1 MMQRHMPM
9 GYKMVNGAI
18 EIQEDHAKTVKSIF
32 TDYITGKSM
41 FAIAKDLTTK
51 GLLNANKKPN
61 WNHGSVGKILKNIKY
76 QGDECYPRLIDEAT
90 FIKAQERRSSVEK
103 KLSRT
108 QQVQALR
115 NQTVFSGMIRCG
127 ECGENYKKYIEH
139 AGKPS
144 EKVKWKCKHYIYQN
158 RVLCINHFFTD
169 DDLKEI
175 FIKAT
180 NQLLKQK
187 WLIEKVKVQEPP
199 KMSMDLRETENRIKE
214 IEQDGDYSNS
224 ELPELIMSRAQL
236 YYAGAKVYDQPRNAE
251 KLKEAL
257 AEISSLKGFDEEL
270 FKAII
275 KQITIYKETKIAVEF
290 IGDIIIER
298 PIETKRK
305 DGNHGSSKKD
315 GSNHTASNE
324 I

>member
-1 MMQRHMPM
+1 MLF
-9 GYKMVNGAI
+9 K
-18 EIQEDHAKTVKSIF
+18 
-32 TDYITGKSM
+32 
-41 FAIAKDLTTK
+41 
-51 GLLNANKKPN
+51 
-61 WNHGSVGKILKNIKY
+61 
-76 QGDECYPRLIDEAT
+76 
-90 FIKAQERRSSVEK
+90 
-103 KLSRT
+103 
-108 QQVQALR
+108 
-115 NQTVFSGMIRCG
+115 
-127 ECGENYKKYIEH
+127 
-139 AGKPS
+139 
-144 EKVKWKCKHYIYQN
+144 
-158 RVLCINHFFTD
+158 CINHFFTD

-257 AEISSLKGFDEEL
+257 ADISNLKEFDEEL
-270 FKAII
+270 FKVII

>member
-9 GYKMVNGAI
+9 GYKMMNGAI
-18 EIQEDHAKTVKSIF
+18 EIQEEHAKTVKSIF
-32 TDYITGKSM
+32 TDYINGKSM
-41 FAIAKDLTTK
+41 FAIAKDLTEK
-51 GLLNANKKPN
+51 GVLNANQKPN

-76 QGDECYPRLIDEAT
+76 QGNECYPRLIDEAI
-90 FIKAQERRSSVEK
+90 FIKAQERRESVEK

-115 NQTVFSGMIRCG
+115 NQTVFSGIIRCG
-127 ECGENYKKYIEH
+127 ECGESYKKYIEH

-144 EKVKWKCKHYIYQN
+144 EKIKWKCKHYIYQN

-169 DDLKEI
+169 DNLKEI
-175 FIKAT
+175 FMEAT
-180 NQLLKQK
+180 NQLLRQR
-187 WLIEKVKVQEPP
+187 WLIEKVKPQEPP
-199 KMSMDLRETENRIKE
+199 RMSMDLRETENRIKE
-214 IEQDGDYSNS
+214 LEQEGDYSNP

-257 AEISSLKGFDEEL
+257 ADISNLKEFDEEL
-270 FKAII
+270 FKVII

>member
-1 MMQRHMPM
+1 MMQRHIPM
-9 GYKMVNGAI
+9 GYKMVNGAV
-18 EIQEDHAKTVKSIF
+18 EIQEEQAKTVKSIF
-32 TDYITGKSM
+32 TDYIAGKSM
-41 FAIAKDLTTK
+41 FAIAKDLTAA
-51 GLLNANKKPN
+51 GVLNANKKPN
-61 WNHGSVGKILKNIKY
+61 WNHGSVGKILQNIRY
-76 QGDECYPRLIDEAT
+76 QGDELYPRLIDDET
-90 FIKAQERRSSVEK
+90 FKRAQERRVRVEK

-108 QQVQALR
+108 QQVQAIR

-127 ECGENYKKYIEH
+127 ECGENYKKYIKH

-257 AEISSLKGFDEEL
+257 ADISNLKEFDEEL
-270 FKAII
+270 FKVII

>member
-1 MMQRHMPM
+1 MPM
-9 GYKMVNGAI
+9 GYKMVNGEI

-32 TDYITGKSM
+32 TDYIAGKSM
-41 FAIAKDLTTK
+41 KAIAKDLTAK
-51 GLLNANKKPN
+51 GVLNANNKPS
-61 WNHGSVGKILKNIKY
+61 WNHGSVGKILQNVKY
-76 QGDECYPRLIDEAT
+76 QGDEYYPRLVDEAI
-90 FIKAQERRSSVEK
+90 FNKAQERRLRVENE
-103 KLSRT
+103 LSRT
-108 QQVQALR
+108 QKVHALR

-158 RVLCINHFFTD
+158 RVLCRNHFFTD

-175 FIKAT
+175 FIEAT
-180 NQLLKQK
+180 NQLLRQR
-187 WLIEKVKVQEPP
+187 WLIEKIKLHEPP

-214 IEQDGDYSNS
+214 LEQEGDCSNP
-224 ELPELIMSRAQL
+224 ELPELIMRRAQL
-236 YYAGAKVYDQPRNAE
+236 YYAGAKVYDQPQNAK

-257 AEISSLKGFDEEL
+257 AEISTLTEFDEEL
-270 FKAII
+270 FKMII
-275 KQITIYKETKIAVEF
+275 KQMTIYKETKIAVEF
-290 IGDIIIER
+290 IGGIIIER